1 MLNRTIF
8 CTIAA
13 AALSAALLPR
23 AAVAADYYGGDE
35 GRPSAFHGRDD
46 GGPDDGREPFARGPA
61 FHPARPGHGPVVFDE
76 RDPERRRDRPVYG
89 YGGPDERFARP
100 FRGERQPLVD
110 ERPNYRG
117 AGFGRGEGP
126 ESGPGWGSGEDGPDD
141 GGPAGHALPYRPVS
155 APFGPAYGGRSGLPE
170 EGCTVERSRS
180 TTPAGWQKIVT
191 HKVCYRR

>member
-1 MLNRTIF
+1 MLNRMIF

-23 AAVAADYYGGDE
+23 AAAAADYYGGDE
-35 GRPSAFHGRDD
+35 GRAPAFHGRDD
-46 GGPDDGREPFARGPA
+46 GGLDDDRAPFARGQF

-76 RDPERRRDRPVYG
+76 RDPERRRGRPVYG
-89 YGGPDERFARP
+89 YGGPDERFDRP
-100 FRGERQPLVD
+100 VHGERPPLLV
-110 ERPNYRG
+110 ERPNDRG

-126 ESGPGWGSGEDGPDD
+126 GWGPDEDGPDE
-141 GGPAGHALPYRPVS
+141 GGSAGHALPYRAVS
-155 APFGPAYGGRSGLPE
+155 APFGPAYGGRPAVPE

-191 HKVCYRR
+191 HRVCYRR